1 MKRNWPKHDYSV
13 RNVKT
18 FRGMEGE
25 GFNATLYR
33 DGHRIAFV
41 IDDATGGDMHIQWA
55 DARSR
60 GAEEKR
66 LLEFLKTLP
75 KERWEDTEYDV
86 TPDIFLDA
94 LVGQAQAEKR
104 LKRLFEKET
113 LFRLKSRSALTCART
128 GPSRT
133 FSPIRTPARCSDV
146 TGALWRRLRRCTA
159 AGPLTALARFP
170 TECERETW
178 PGRYAT

>member
-1 MKRNWPKHDYSV
+1 MKCNWPKHGYSV

-18 FRGMEGE
+18 FRGMEGG

-41 IDDATGGDMHIQWA
+41 IDDATGGDMRIQWA

-75 KERWEDTEYDV
+75 KERGEDTEYDV

-94 LVGQAQAEKR
+94 LVNQAQAEKR

-113 LFRLKSRSALTCART
+113 LFRLKSDPTDDDKWRVINTC
-128 GPSRT
+128 
-133 FSPIRTPARCSDV
+133 FSPGVKAAFVKRYGD
-146 TGALWRRLRRCTA
+146 RLGEILNEA
-159 AGPLTALARFP
+159 YPHLN
-170 TECERETW
+170 
-178 PGRYAT
+178 PGSR